1 MLDIRNRLRNL
12 SNREKIL
19 IYGAVLAIVLF
30 LIYQLLFAPLLN
42 SRSEYNLESTRL
54 EKSLY
59 EFKSLSEKYVAEK
72 EAYDRL
78 KKMLDSKKGL
88 SVLTYLENISQN
100 VGITE
105 NIEYIKPKGSAT
117 SEGITK
123 ALVEIKIDALPAQS
137 LLVFLYEIEEKR
149 VGLIVT
155 YLRMKPFFKEK
166 GKVDVIIG
174 ISDITVE

>member
-1 MLDIRNRLRNL
+1 MLDIRNRLKNL

-19 IYGAVLAIVLF
+19 IYGAVLAVVLF
-30 LIYQLLFAPLLN
+30 LIYQLLFAPLLS
-42 SRSEYNLESTRL
+42 SRSEYNLESARL

-59 EFKSLSEKYVAEK
+59 ELKSLSEKYVAEK
-72 EAYDRL
+72 ATYDRL

-88 SVLTYLENISQN
+88 SVLTYLENISKN

-105 NIEYIKPKGSAT
+105 NIEYIKPKGSET
-117 SEGITK
+117 SEGIT
-123 ALVEIKIDALPAQS
+123 AARVEIKIDALPAQS
-137 LLVFLYEIEEKR
+137 LLVFLHEIEEKR

>member
-1 MLDIRNRLRNL
+1 VLDIRDRLKNL

-19 IYGAVLAIVLF
+19 IYGAVLGLVLF
-30 LIYQLLFAPLLN
+30 LIYQLLVDPLLG
-42 SRSEYNLESTRL
+42 SRSEYIRESARL
-54 EKSLY
+54 EENLHELKA
-59 EFKSLSEKYVAEK
+59 LSEKYIAEK
-72 EAYDRL
+72 AAYDRL

-105 NIEYIKPKGSAT
+105 NIEYIKPKGSET
-117 SEGITK
+117 SEGITT
-123 ALVEIKIDALPAQS
+123 ARVEIKIDALPAQS

-166 GKVDVIIG
+166 GKVDVVIG
-174 ISDITVE
+174 ISDVTVE